1 MAVHREENQAD
12 VQREVVT
19 GGQDAV
25 QRAVKSLI
33 PVLSWGWKAYLTP
46 GPLKQ
51 ISLPHQASR
60 SRFLLL
66 APRSAAV
73 AS

>member
-1 MAVHREENQAD
+1 M
-12 VQREVVT
+12 
-19 GGQDAV
+19 QDKGSQVPYSCAF
-25 QRAVKSLI
+25 LG
-33 PVLSWGWKAYLTP
+33 LKATLAP